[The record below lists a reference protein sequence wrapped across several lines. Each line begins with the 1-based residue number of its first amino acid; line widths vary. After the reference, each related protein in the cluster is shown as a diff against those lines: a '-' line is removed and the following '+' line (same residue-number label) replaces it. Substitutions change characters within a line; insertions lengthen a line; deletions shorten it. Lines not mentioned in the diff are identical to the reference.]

1 MNNFNFEMPDFGMP
15 DFDVSGFDDESGKI
29 TRAENRYCLPSARRD
44 VKSYMVKYDRAE
56 DFAKQVGPAI
66 LAGDK
71 VCALLSGNFIF
82 GDFFEAFAVSQN
94 VLIDSL
100 QISTLSFSQENVDS
114 LKNLFD
120 GDYLRKLDIIV
131 SDYFWSHNRQ
141 NAPYIYKQL
150 DHGDRFQ
157 LAVAGTHTKIALMN
171 IQGKKIVVSGSAN
184 LRSSRCIEEIT
195 IQTCTETYDFH
206 HAWQSVI
213 LDRYATIKKTVR
225 SSALYDMI
233 IKGVEEK
240 EKWGAK

>member
-1 MNNFNFEMPDFGMP
+1 MDNFDFNFEMPDF
-15 DFDVSGFDDESGKI
+15 DIAGFDDGSSQSN
-29 TRAENRYCLPSARRD
+29 RAENRYFLPSARRD
-44 VKSYMVKYDRAE
+44 VKSHMVKYDRAE

-82 GDFFEAFAVSQN
+82 GDFFEAFAVTQN
-94 VLIDSL
+94 LLIDEL
-100 QISTLSFSQENVDS
+100 QISTLSISQENVDS

-120 GDYLRKLDIIV
+120 GDYLKKLDIIV

-150 DHGDRFQ
+150 DHDDRFQ
-157 LAVAGTHTKIALMN
+157 LAVAGTHTKVSLMN
-171 IQGKKIVVSGSAN
+171 IQGKKIVISGSAN
-184 LRSSRCIEEIT
+184 LRSSRCLEEIT
-195 IQTCTETYDFH
+195 IQTCAETYDFH

-213 LDRYATIKKTVR
+213 LDRYATIKKSVR
-225 SSALYDMI
+225 AAALYDMI

-240 EKWGAK
+240 EKWEAE